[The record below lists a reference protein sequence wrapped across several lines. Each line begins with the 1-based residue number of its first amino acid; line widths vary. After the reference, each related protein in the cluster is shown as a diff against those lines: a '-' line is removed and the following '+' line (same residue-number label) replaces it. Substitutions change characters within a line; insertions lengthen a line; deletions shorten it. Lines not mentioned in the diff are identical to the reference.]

1 MTGNHWPFE
10 IYKTRF
16 SLKFPDIAGNP
27 FSEIDLF
34 TGEEGDT
41 YRNGRILEDGRI
53 ESRDPFYREDFTV
66 LYRWPH
72 ALLSNAPAPQTTN
85 IFSHL
90 LLPSTSSL
98 LIWFPCLFLVCG
110 WLYLWK
116 RRPQFTP
123 VDVIETDVIPP
134 DYTPGMLRLD
144 AKLVYDDK
152 GFCADIV
159 NLIVKGKIHL
169 EDQYDKN
176 QQILIRVNEG
186 ATRNNA
192 VLLPAEQL
200 LLEALFRKGD
210 KVVLTGDATESYAGH
225 FYGCSNFIC
234 RVKSLRFTDL
244 MRFCNGGMAILAVIL
259 YGNLSPVG
267 WAGMSLVGD
276 MFIMICWLLP
286 FYFVPLSFCLP
297 AMMTSLALIV

>member
-1 MTGNHWPFE
+1 MAASLRTEELNPA
-10 IYKTRF
+10 IRF
-16 SLKFPDIAGNP
+16 IVKISRSSTAGLTLYLAMPGSANDEYFQP
-27 FSEIDLF
+27 SSF
-34 TGEEGDT
+34 TLHVIVV
-41 YRNGRILEDGRI
+41 NLV
-53 ESRDPFYREDFTV
+53 SV
-66 LYRWPH
+66 
-72 ALLSNAPAPQTTN
+72 SV
-85 IFSHL
+85 
-90 LLPSTSSL
+90 
-98 LIWFPCLFLVCG
+98 LVCG

-186 ATRNNA
+186 ATRNNE

-200 LLEALFRKGD
+200 LLEALFRKCD

-225 FYGCSNFIC
+225 F
-234 RVKSLRFTDL
+234 TD
-244 MRFCNGGMAILAVIL
+244 AEILSA
-259 YGNLSPVG
+259 
-267 WAGMSLVGD
+267 A
-276 MFIMICWLLP
+276 
-286 FYFVPLSFCLP
+286 
-297 AMMTSLALIV
+297 

>member
-1 MTGNHWPFE
+1 MS
-10 IYKTRF
+10 I
-16 SLKFPDIAGNP
+16 
-27 FSEIDLF
+27 
-34 TGEEGDT
+34 
-41 YRNGRILEDGRI
+41 
-53 ESRDPFYREDFTV
+53 
-66 LYRWPH
+66 
-72 ALLSNAPAPQTTN
+72 
-85 IFSHL
+85 
-90 LLPSTSSL
+90 
-98 LIWFPCLFLVCG
+98 LVCG

-186 ATRNNA
+186 ATRNNE
-192 VLLPAEQL
+192 V

-210 KVVLTGDATESYAGH
+210 KVVLTGRRNRVLRRA
-225 FYGCSNFIC
+225 FYGCRNFIC
-234 RVKSLRFTDL
+234 RVKSLRFTGL
-244 MRFCNGGMAILAVIL
+244 ILFAMGEWQ
-259 YGNLSPVG
+259 Y
-267 WAGMSLVGD
+267 WR
-276 MFIMICWLLP
+276 
-286 FYFVPLSFCLP
+286 SFF
-297 AMMTSLALIV
+297 TVT

>member
-1 MTGNHWPFE
+1 
-10 IYKTRF
+10 
-16 SLKFPDIAGNP
+16 
-27 FSEIDLF
+27 
-34 TGEEGDT
+34 
-41 YRNGRILEDGRI
+41 
-53 ESRDPFYREDFTV
+53 
-66 LYRWPH
+66 
-72 ALLSNAPAPQTTN
+72 
-85 IFSHL
+85 
-90 LLPSTSSL
+90 

-210 KVVLTGDATESYAGH
+210 KVVLTGRRNRVLRKAFLRMQKFYLPRKKSSFYRPDA
-225 FYGCSNFIC
+225 F
-234 RVKSLRFTDL
+234 LQW
-244 MRFCNGGMAILAVIL
+244 GGMAILAVIL

-286 FYFVPLSFCLP
+286 FLFC
-297 AMMTSLALIV
+297 SLE

>member
-1 MTGNHWPFE
+1 M
-10 IYKTRF
+10 
-16 SLKFPDIAGNP
+16 S
-27 FSEIDLF
+27 
-34 TGEEGDT
+34 
-41 YRNGRILEDGRI
+41 
-53 ESRDPFYREDFTV
+53 V
-66 LYRWPH
+66 
-72 ALLSNAPAPQTTN
+72 
-85 IFSHL
+85 
-90 LLPSTSSL
+90 
-98 LIWFPCLFLVCG
+98 LVCG

-169 EDQYDKN
+169 EDQSDKN

-210 KVVLTGDATESYAGH
+210 KVVLTGRRNRVLRRAFLRMQK
-225 FYGCSNFIC
+225 FYLP
-234 RVKSLRFTDL
+234 RKSLRFTGL
-244 MRFCNGGMAILAVIL
+244 ILFAMGWTGNIGGH
-259 YGNLSPVG
+259 
-267 WAGMSLVGD
+267 SLR
-276 MFIMICWLLP
+276 
-286 FYFVPLSFCLP
+286 
-297 AMMTSLALIV
+297 

>member
-1 MTGNHWPFE
+1 M
-10 IYKTRF
+10 
-16 SLKFPDIAGNP
+16 
-27 FSEIDLF
+27 
-34 TGEEGDT
+34 
-41 YRNGRILEDGRI
+41 
-53 ESRDPFYREDFTV
+53 
-66 LYRWPH
+66 
-72 ALLSNAPAPQTTN
+72 
-85 IFSHL
+85 
-90 LLPSTSSL
+90 
-98 LIWFPCLFLVCG
+98 
-110 WLYLWK
+110 
-116 RRPQFTP
+116 
-123 VDVIETDVIPP
+123 IETDVIPQ

-210 KVVLTGDATESYAGH
+210 KVVLTGRRNSVLRKA
-225 FYGCSNFIC
+225 FYGCRNFIC

-244 MRFCNGGMAILAVIL
+244 MRFCNGAEWQ
-259 YGNLSPVG
+259 Y
-267 WAGMSLVGD
+267 WR
-276 MFIMICWLLP
+276 
-286 FYFVPLSFCLP
+286 SFS
-297 AMMTSLALIV
+297 TVT